1 MLRKSLLLIACTLI
15 LSLAPAEPAQ
25 AGRWSPGNPGIY
37 GNIHGMT
44 YRSMRYEREQGTRQS
59 YVRRSHSRNFRFFR
73 R

>member
-1 MLRKSLLLIACTLI
+1 MPS
-15 LSLAPAEPAQ
+15 EPAQ

-44 YRSMRYEREQGTRQS
+44 YRSMRYEREQGTRKS
-59 YVRRSHSRNFRFFR
+59 YVRRSNTARFRFFR